1 MSAHLSPPAL
11 MALFINSH
19 HGTSSPQI
27 YFTPAPIASPT
38 PSSHSDGCRSLD
50 SAQRYLPATSLTSAS
65 NPASARTPSSDQ
77 ISTPTPPSST
87 TSSYEDGILERILKE
102 TNGPVNNRR
111 IQIPG
116 VDEAT
121 YDRIKYRTDA
131 FSEGLRYYYDVN
143 SCLIIIDTLPSDIHE
158 SIQEYL
164 TDTLRYNLRHWVG
177 KFFTNAKVKI
187 TGSISRDLFS
197 ADGSRLKGKTPDQG
211 FRVTSPE
218 LAARLYPNIIV
229 EVGYSESHT
238 DLLDDARR
246 WLTQAREDPV
256 LCVLIF
262 LFRKP
267 SESSHFA
274 DLSKWKAFLEVY
286 ERYANQVFDYFDL
299 ISQAYLK

>member
-1 MSAHLSPPAL
+1 
-11 MALFINSH
+11 MALFIDSH
-19 HGTSSPQI
+19 CSPGI
-27 YFTPAPIASPT
+27 YFSPAPIGSST

-50 SAQRYLPATSLTSAS
+50 SKPRYRPATSLTSAP
-65 NPASARTPSSDQ
+65 NPASAYTSSSNQ
-77 ISTPTPPSST
+77 NSTPIPPSFT
-87 TSSYEDGILERILKE
+87 TSSYEDGILKRILKE
-102 TNGPVNNRR
+102 TNGVNDHQ

-116 VDEAT
+116 IDEAT
-121 YDRIKYRTDA
+121 YDRIKDRTDA
-131 FSEGLRYYYDVN
+131 ISEGLRYHYDVN
-143 SCLIIIDTLPSDIHE
+143 SCSIIIDTLPSDIHE

-164 TDTLRYNLRHWVG
+164 TDTLRYNLRHWVA

-197 ADGSRLKGKTPDQG
+197 TDGSRLKGKTPDQG
-211 FRVTSPE
+211 FRVTSPK

-229 EVGYSESHT
+229 EVGYSESHR

-286 ERYANQVFDYFDL
+286 EPYVNQVFDYSDL
-299 ISQAYLK
+299 ISQAHLK